1 MIDHPSVVKISMEK
15 KKKKLPVSIECF
27 CFNPSETSKSTTR
40 SLRDEKITY
49 IIFFR
54 QSNVR

>member
-27 CFNPSETSKSTTR
+27 CFNPIR
-40 SLRDEKITY
+40 KIEFNNK
-49 IIFFR
+49 IIKR
-54 QSNVR
+54 